1 MDTGVWN
8 DADGNRTVTGVTDGK
23 AYLGDSVVITVTPQ
37 ENKIIKVFANG
48 TALSGAINGDSYVY
62 TYKVN
67 STAKITFSYEVT
79 NFYAV
84 SGNVTS
90 DLSGATIKVTDAA
103 TGSAT
108 EYKSAVG
115 AGGDYSIALPDG
127 SYSLYVAND
136 THEGLI
142 KSVVVGGAAAEANLD
157 KAYIKP
163 ISVKKTHSSAAR
175 RKNRARARSS
185 RTRRQCVERNQNAY
199 LRSGYTC
206 Q

>member
-1 MDTGVWN
+1 M
-8 DADGNRTVTGVTDGK
+8 
-23 AYLGDSVVITVTPQ
+23 
-37 ENKIIKVFANG
+37 FANG

-79 NFYAV
+79 NLYAV